1 MQTPIAIY
9 IASLL
14 GAVGLILMMPKARH
28 NYRLVGALVAAAG
41 LGWLWLFLGR
51 RLPGEELGIT
61 GTAFGYHYVF
71 GLIAIA
77 AAVRV
82 ITHTRPVY
90 AALWFVLVVLASAGL
105 LLTLAAEFM
114 AFAMI
119 IIYGGAILV
128 TYMFVIM
135 LATQSGSGE
144 SAAGV
149 AGAGDDDPQTSPY
162 YDRIAREPV
171 AAVAAGFLLIAV
183 LLLASSEPVLKV
195 EQAFGDSDA
204 WLIEHIVTERPRL
217 EVDLVSDALPAGREM
232 HAAALGVG
240 QELSNV
246 ERVGID
252 LFRSHP
258 LGLEMA
264 GVILL
269 VALIGAV
276 VIAKTRVEEE
286 EQRIEPAGDASG
298 ASVHQRR
305 EPGPDDPSSYGQSGG
320 RTGA

>member
-1 MQTPIAIY
+1 MHTPFAIY
-9 IASLL
+9 IASFL

-28 NYRLVGALVAAAG
+28 NYRLIGAVVAAAG
-41 LGWLWLFLGR
+41 LGWLWLFLSR
-51 RLPGEELGIT
+51 RLPAEELGLAA
-61 GTAFGYHYVF
+61 TAFSYHYVF
-71 GLIAIA
+71 GFIAIA

-82 ITHTRPVY
+82 VTHTRPVY

-144 SAAGV
+144 RANE
-149 AGAGDDDPQTSPY
+149 DPQTSPY
-162 YDRIAREPV
+162 YDRVAREPV
-171 AAVAAGFLLIAV
+171 AAVVAGFLLIAV

-195 EQAFGDSDA
+195 EQAFGDTDQ
-204 WLIEHIVTERPRL
+204 WLIENIVSERPTL
-217 EVDLVSDALPAGREM
+217 DVDLVSDALPAGREM
-232 HAAALGVG
+232 QASALGVR

-258 LGLEMA
+258 LGLELA
-264 GVILL
+264 AVILL

-286 EQRIEPAGDASG
+286 EHRGEPPSDASG

-320 RTGA
+320 RSGA